1 MQSPRLPGREAM
13 RLGRPLP
20 VYTAPDAQASL
31 GGVRSLELSEV
42 AVLSGLLGLA
52 IFIADIW
59 AIISVM
65 NSGATTGTKVL
76 WVLLI
81 LFLPLFGLIIWWFAG
96 PKSAR

>member
-1 MQSPRLPGREAM
+1 M
-13 RLGRPLP
+13 
-20 VYTAPDAQASL
+20 
-31 GGVRSLELSEV
+31 
-42 AVLSGLLGLA
+42 LSGLIGLA

-81 LFLPLFGLIIWWFAG
+81 FFLPLLGLIIWWFAG